1 MNVSRIWGKYF
12 GPALLAA
19 VLALFFFSSFA
30 AAQSLKDL
38 PPPPPPPPTPTPTP
52 VPTPK
57 DEDFDVI
64 RTTSNLVM
72 VPVSVVE
79 PNGQPAKGLQITD
92 FLLEEDGRRQE
103 IAQIGDP
110 EDVPLE
116 IALLLDISGSTHARF
131 EFEKQAAS
139 QFLKQVLKPQ
149 DRATIYVIDR
159 TPALKQTSADATTA
173 ASSLLA
179 IQPAADKGPTAFFD
193 TVLDATE
200 YLTAKTPPQHRRV
213 ILAISDGADNFSERI
228 KKVMGTTREEQDS
241 VAQAVRERVYSRAIS
256 EVQRQVQGADA
267 VFYAINPSGDTMHL
281 NIVTKRGHEG
291 LRQIADATGGNVFVP
306 ELPQDLTAVF
316 NQIAAEL
323 RGQYLLQY
331 YSNQATGAGFRKI
344 KVALPTR
351 AQYRVRARQGYY
363 PKQRKDEGERMKDE
377 KKSSP

>member
-19 VLALFFFSSFA
+19 VLALFFFSSLA

-57 DEDFDVI
+57 DEDFEVI

-72 VPVSVVE
+72 VPVSVLE
-79 PNGQPAKGLQITD
+79 PNGQPAKGLQIAD

-116 IALLLDISGSTHARF
+116 IALLLDISGSTHSRF
-131 EFEKQAAS
+131 DFEKQAAS
-139 QFLKQVLKPQ
+139 EFLKQVLKPQ
-149 DRATIYVIDR
+149 DRATVYVIDR
-159 TPALKQTSADATTA
+159 VPLLKQTSANATVA
-173 ASSLLA
+173 ANSLLA

-193 TVLDATE
+193 TVLEATE
-200 YLTAKTPPQHRRV
+200 YLTAKTPSQHRKV

-228 KKVMGTTREEQDS
+228 KKVMGTTREEQEG
-241 VAQAVRERVYSRAIS
+241 VTQAVRERVYSRAIS
-256 EVQRQVQGADA
+256 EVQRNVQSADA
-267 VFYAINPSGDTMHL
+267 VFYAINPSGETMHL
-281 NIVTKRGHEG
+281 NILTKRGHEG

-306 ELPQDLTAVF
+306 GVPEDLPAVF

-331 YSNQATGAGFRKI
+331 YSNSQATGGGFRRI
-344 KVALPTR
+344 KVGLPTR
-351 AQYRVRARQGYY
+351 AQYRLRARQGYY
-363 PKQRKDEGERMKDE
+363 PKQAKAK
-377 KKSSP
+377 